1 MLRPISMT
9 NVTKD
14 PGKIIQCDPKVQA
27 IVSRAAPTNLQFPLV
42 HVGWQWSEPQVYQ
55 SCPCDFRVSSFP
67 CPKVPR
73 IGKMHVIL
81 VALGGVVKC
90 DGTFKLETSS
100 TWEFVVGLK
109 PWWPNPFWGSWDS
122 QWFSAGFPVGDRRFW
137 PLLRLHLNFSCTLRF
152 WTSDDAKGD
161 DD

>member
-1 MLRPISMT
+1 MWQKILERSFNVILRSKQLFLALPQPTCNFHWST
-9 NVTKD
+9 LDGSD
-14 PGKIIQCDPKVQA
+14 P
-27 IVSRAAPTNLQFPLV
+27 NLRSTHWGF
-42 HVGWQWSEPQVYQ
+42 
-55 SCPCDFRVSSFP
+55 CDFRVSSFP

-152 WTSDDAKGD
+152 WTSDGAKGD